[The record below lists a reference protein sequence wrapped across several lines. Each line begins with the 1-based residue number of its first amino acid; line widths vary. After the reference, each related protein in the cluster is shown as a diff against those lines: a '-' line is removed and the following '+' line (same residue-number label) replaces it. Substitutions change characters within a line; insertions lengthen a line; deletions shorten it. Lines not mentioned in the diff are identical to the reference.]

1 MGWPPRDI
9 ALDDLRWHWGS
20 AYDITFDGKSWTA
33 KRYGTGRMLANDT
46 PYGLRDMIVTD
57 YSAHPREAGGPEAGD
72 PRATGTAPE
81 ALPRLVGAGLLGDL
95 RGQVG
100 GQRLVAQVGAGERTG
115 PV

>member
-1 MGWPPRDI
+1 MKVPLSQVGAARNVTDVTEEPPGGTGGMADRDDI

-57 YSAHPREAGGPEAGD
+57 YSAHPREAGGPEAGEPPCHRD
-72 PRATGTAPE
+72 RP
-81 ALPRLVGAGLLGDL
+81 
-95 RGQVG
+95 
-100 GQRLVAQVGAGERTG
+100 
-115 PV
+115 